1 VAGMFLG
8 KFLKRKV
15 RNYIQPPQSD
25 ASRIIMNLDYDD
37 DSSLDH
43 VFNLEEAKLS
53 SSMVQQ
59 PVAHLSTLRFMLLTM
74 GFVG

>member
-1 VAGMFLG
+1 
-8 KFLKRKV
+8 
-15 RNYIQPPQSD
+15 
-25 ASRIIMNLDYDD
+25 MNLDYDD